1 MTAPTVSVIM
11 AAYNGAAFLPETI
24 ASLQAQTFGD
34 FEVVIVDDCST
45 DDTRDVL
52 RRIQDPRFRVIENP
66 INEGPVRTRN
76 TAVTYARG
84 RYLAGLDQDDLCLP
98 ERFAAQVAYLDTNP
112 DTVLLGTAAAVL
124 EDGVV
129 GPPQRTWHTTPD
141 LIEWLMLIENPLVW
155 SSVMVR
161 AAAASDP
168 FTNPDRL
175 YAEDFDLYH
184 RMARKGRVARL
195 DTPLV
200 VYRRH
205 PGGASKRYT
214 ERMCA
219 SAATVLAE
227 AYADLF
233 LGDALDV
240 AQLIVRHMMDDVP
253 VPDGQTLLRL
263 GEALAQLQRHFLDT
277 HDVDTESQRLIRWE
291 TARRW
296 GLTSRYALRHGTIGL
311 QDAMAARLD
320 HLGLGHTGLDD
331 LVMSRLLGRARVAR
345 RRYRR

>member
-1 MTAPTVSVIM
+1 MTTPVVSVIM

-24 ASLQAQTFGD
+24 ASLQAQTFAD
-34 FEVVIVDDCST
+34 FEVLIVDDCST
-45 DDTRDVL
+45 DDTRNVL
-52 RRIQDPRFRVIENP
+52 RAIQDPRFRIIESPVNQ
-66 INEGPVRTRN
+66 GPVRTRN
-76 TAVTYARG
+76 CAVTHARG

-98 ERFAAQVAYLDTNP
+98 ERFAAQVAYLEAHP
-112 DTVLLGTAAAVL
+112 DTVVLGTAAAYL
-124 EDGVV
+124 DDGVV
-129 GPPQRTWHTTPD
+129 SPPTRTGHTTPA

-168 FTNPDRL
+168 FTDPQRL

-184 RMARKGRVARL
+184 RMARQGRVARL

-205 PGGASKRYT
+205 AGGASQRYADT
-214 ERMCA
+214 MCA
-219 SAATVLAE
+219 SAAIVLADAYRAPFGDE
-227 AYADLF
+227 AQEMAD
-233 LGDALDV
+233 
-240 AQLIVRHMMDDVP
+240 LIVRHMMHDVP
-253 VPDGQTLLRL
+253 VPDGATLLRL
-263 GEALAQLQRHFLDT
+263 GQALARLQAHFFET
-277 HDVDTESQRLIRWE
+277 HDVDIESRRLIRWE

-296 GLTSRYALRHGTIGL
+296 GLASRYALRRGTIGL
-311 QDAMAARLD
+311 QDAVAARPD
-320 HLGLGHTGLDD
+320 HLGLGHNGFDD